1 MFEKIDLSKKLSK
14 NEYKKAMKEIEIKM
28 GQLQRKAYEMDIP
41 VMVVFE
47 GWDTSGKG
55 SVINELIL
63 PMNPR
68 HFTVHSMHVENDDE
82 KRRPFLWRFWIN
94 TPARGEMTI
103 FDRSWYRR
111 IMDDVAQ
118 GNIGGKEL
126 EGTYREINMFE
137 RQLYEDDFVIIKFFL
152 HISKQ
157 EQTKRMDSLMEN
169 EATKWRVSES
179 DIKENK
185 NYEKY
190 KDAIE
195 KAIQETDTGYAP
207 WTIVESEDMR
217 FSKVK
222 TLMHFIEAM
231 EKNMDRIGRKR
242 AIVEQAASLVEEG
255 GSEEE
260 AGESVMSSIK
270 NLNTSML
277 DKVDLSVSIGNGEY
291 KKELAKLQE
300 RVKNLANEVYLNK
313 IPVVIVYE
321 GWDAGG
327 KGGNIKR
334 LVTPLDPRGYEVI
347 PIGAPN
353 DIEKRHNYMWRFW
366 NQLPKTGHFAIFDRS
381 WYGRVLVERVEG
393 FASEW
398 EWKRAYREI
407 REFEES
413 LVNFGAVVIKYW
425 IHIDRQEQLERFKA
439 RESDPNKNWKITQED
454 WRNRYKWDNYKEA
467 VDEMLFRTS
476 TTYAPWTI
484 VESNSKKY
492 ARIKTL
498 RHTANEL
505 EKAVRAAEN
514 KK

>member
-14 NEYKKAMKEIEIKM
+14 SEYKKVMREIEIRI
-28 GQLQRKAYEMDIP
+28 GQLQRQAYEMDIP
-41 VMVVFE
+41 VMLVFE

-68 HFTVHSMHVENDDE
+68 HFTVYTMHEENDDE
-82 KRRPFLWRFWIN
+82 KRRPFLWRFWIK
-94 TPARGEMTI
+94 TPARGEMAI

-118 GNIGGKEL
+118 GEIRGKEL

-157 EQTKRMDSLMEN
+157 EQTRRMESLMKDES
-169 EATKWRVSES
+169 TKWRVSKS
-179 DIKENK
+179 DWEENA
-185 NYEKY
+185 NYERY
-190 KDAIE
+190 KEAIE

-207 WTIVESEDMR
+207 WTIVESEDGR
-217 FSKVK
+217 FATVK
-222 TLMHFIEAM
+222 TLMHFIESM
-231 EKNMDRIGRKR
+231 EKNIERISRKR
-242 AIVEQAASLVEEG
+242 AMVEHAASAIAEG
-255 GSEEE
+255 QNE
-260 AGESVMSSIK
+260 AATLESAMPSIK
-270 NLNTSML
+270 NLNSSML
-277 DKVDLSVSIGNGEY
+277 DKIDLSVSIENGEY
-291 KKELAKLQE
+291 KKELSKLQK
-300 RVKNLANEVYLNK
+300 RMKSLANEVYLNK

-321 GWDAGG
+321 GWDAAG

-334 LVTPLDPRGYEVI
+334 LAASLDPRGYQVI

-425 IHIDRQEQLERFKA
+425 IHIDRQEQLERFNA
-439 RESDPNKNWKITQED
+439 RENDPNKKWKITQED
-454 WRNRYKWDNYKEA
+454 WRNRYKWDNYKDA

-498 RHTANEL
+498 SHTADEL
-505 EKAVRAAEN
+505 EKAVKAATY